1 MKENKIKKIKENY
14 QAAFLEIPSSM
25 PLIIDKL
32 ECKKIF
38 KNSNNKENND
48 ITNSEADEPYLSE
61 ESFIGYM
68 SSDNEKNFSKDLIK
82 SKISK
87 TKISIDIN
95 SGKTIENLF
104 ISRVDRDIFGL
115 KYHMNLETNKTLDF
129 SEFNKISF
137 DKSYNEFLKNF
148 ELQSKYLKRFKQI
161 FDFLKELKIE
171 MKSEFDFV
179 INDVLTKD
187 ILTIIN
193 NENNQNFIFSDE
205 TLFKEMQYTIL
216 GEITINLFKP
226 SNYERKLKQLIK
238 YIIMIKLLNEHSD
251 YFEERGIKKKNRA
264 IMLVTN
270 GNYVD
275 IIQGIEKSKIFSNDY
290 LCEDMY
296 DSSSIEK
303 IIKDDKFDKN
313 IKDFNI
319 KLSSISGELS
329 NLKEECISYLDESK
343 DFTEYKYRVDNLST
357 YNVYKEQYNS
367 LKEKTYTILKVL
379 KNSKIPFIIVYFPK
393 IGNEIPYNLF
403 KDYYFFIKK
412 EVTSNNRIKYS
423 YDAIKKDNINDLA
436 NNNFLQNLKSK
447 IEQMEKQHKNDL
459 EKMEK
464 QYKKELEK
472 MDKKIE
478 GLQTENQK
486 QKNEIK
492 NLKNKLNINNKNE

>member
-25 PLIIDKL
+25 PLIIDKS

-179 INDVLTKD
+179 INDVLTID

-251 YFEERGIKKKNRA
+251 YFEERGIKKK
-264 IMLVTN
+264 
-270 GNYVD
+270 
-275 IIQGIEKSKIFSNDY
+275 IEL
-290 LCEDMY
+290 LC
-296 DSSSIEK
+296 
-303 IIKDDKFDKN
+303 
-313 IKDFNI
+313 
-319 KLSSISGELS
+319 
-329 NLKEECISYLDESK
+329 
-343 DFTEYKYRVDNLST
+343 
-357 YNVYKEQYNS
+357 
-367 LKEKTYTILKVL
+367 
-379 KNSKIPFIIVYFPK
+379 
-393 IGNEIPYNLF
+393 
-403 KDYYFFIKK
+403 
-412 EVTSNNRIKYS
+412 
-423 YDAIKKDNINDLA
+423 
-436 NNNFLQNLKSK
+436 
-447 IEQMEKQHKNDL
+447 
-459 EKMEK
+459 
-464 QYKKELEK
+464 
-472 MDKKIE
+472 
-478 GLQTENQK
+478 
-486 QKNEIK
+486 
-492 NLKNKLNINNKNE
+492 